1 MNKMLRT
8 RSRMYAGTRRFFFAL
23 IILAVALISTL
34 HVIKTQASNPTASM
48 RNPNDAPASQT
59 GTAAFAARQDG
70 IKKGG
75 DKLTPQANNLLL
87 HFHGSPTDPA
97 DTGCTGTGS
106 TDVTSNTCSDMRTDP
121 AGGTGAPAHW
131 DVADPAL
138 NGTTDRNVH
147 DPNWIW
153 NLTGP
158 TRIGGPM
165 TLQWWA
171 SCGACGTSVGPAD
184 WIIRVWADGTKYFEQ
199 RITAT
204 PDTPNVPK
212 LLSTTVFVLQ
222 SNGKAITANTSI
234 VIHIDPVFIDDQ
246 SNTHIYYDSVGACT
260 PANASGPCDSTVT
273 MPVLD
278 PNDPVPTPT
287 PTPTPPPFP
296 TPQPATGI
304 APRYQNYAPPSG
316 LGGDAGEPSIGVDWQ
331 TGNVMYEAHLQ
342 TLRVSFDDCPSP
354 ALATWLDKSAPTSA
368 NSLDSILF
376 TDHMRAPNDT
386 TPDRTF
392 VSQLTGQDS
401 LSSFSDDDGENWT
414 PDQGGGI
421 PSGVDHQTIGA
432 GPYRSDTV
440 APPHTYPNA
449 VYYCSQDIAT
459 AFCARSDDGGATY
472 GAGVPIYNINDCVGI
487 HGHVKVAPNGTVYV
501 PNRSCGGEA
510 AVARSQDNGV
520 TWAVKPIPTSSTT
533 GFLVDPSVG
542 IGTNDVGKPNGQT
555 VSTIYLGYQA
565 LGGHAHIAVSH
576 DEGDTWTNDV
586 DVAKPV
592 GVENTTFPEVV
603 AGDDNRVAY
612 AFLGTPV
619 LGNYTDFNNYP
630 VDAPWHLY
638 VATSFDGG
646 VSYHIVDATPNDPVQ
661 RGSICNLGTT
671 SCGNTPDDRNLL
683 DFMDA
688 TVDAQGRTLIGYPDG
703 CITPAC
709 INNITAQGAHGPN
722 DYTALAKIARQSG
735 GRRLF
740 AAFDP
745 IEPSVPAAPQ
755 VMAARDVGVVH
766 VTWSAPDNG
775 GSPIT
780 MYKIYRGTP
789 GGDEILL
796 ATVPGNVNSY
806 DDATASPDLTYY
818 YRVTAVNAQG
828 EGASCGLA
836 FALVPESSCRLPG
849 RTVVADTSDSGA
861 NTPPDPRVDIQ
872 SISIAEPFLGAGINQ
887 LVFTMRLAPSTMNMA
902 PPNTQ
907 WFIIWDRL
915 HPDADFDRYYVAG
928 RSDPTGA
935 MSFEYGK
942 FGVALDPTNPNPN
955 ANTPVKIGDADSG
968 TYDPITGL
976 LRITLSTSK
985 AENIQPGQSLNN
997 VNGRTYLNRP
1007 DPDQRSQNNANDITG
1022 NGSYTLVGNA
1032 SCTPSIVNG
1041 GDVII
1046 SEFRFHGPTPSLP
1059 ALDGTKDE
1067 FIELYNT
1074 TSNNITVGGNGGW
1087 ALAVDSGGGTP
1098 QIIATLASGTSI
1110 PAHGHYLIANADGYS
1125 LSSYA
1130 PPDQTYTGDIAD
1142 GSGIA
1147 LFNSTVPADLIAA
1160 NRLDAV
1166 GFSTA
1171 DALFREGAG
1180 LQSPGANDGEYSFV
1194 RRMAGTGLPSD
1205 TGDNAA
1211 DFAFVSTTGGSFGGV
1226 QSTLGAPGPENSAS
1240 PIQSNATVK
1249 ASMPDPQCVASSDPN
1264 SACARVRN
1272 ASDTGT
1278 NKTNGT
1284 LSFRRRFTNKTG
1296 FAITKLRFRIVDV
1309 TTLGGRA
1316 ASEADLRALD
1326 SSTVTVTNSNNQS
1339 VTVLGTTVESP
1350 PAQSMGGGLNTSLVV
1365 ALPAPLATGNSV
1377 VVQLVTGV
1385 MQGGNFR
1392 FFVNVEAVTD
1402 TSGTGTSTRAN
1413 PSKLA
1418 APDQKWLPAA
1428 PPQSKSVPAPA
1439 AHAVPTQKPTQVKRS
1454 AIIRP

>member
-1 MNKMLRT
+1 MNKMFRT
-8 RSRMYAGTRRFFFAL
+8 RRTLLANTRWLLFIL
-23 IILAVALISTL
+23 TILAVALAGTRHVST
-34 HVIKTQASNPTASM
+34 TQASNPSVIG
-48 RNPNDAPASQT
+48 QT
-59 GTAAFAARQDG
+59 G
-70 IKKGG
+70 IKRGG

-131 DVADPAL
+131 DVANPAL
-138 NGTTDRNVH
+138 NGTADRNVH

-184 WIIRVWADGTKYFEQ
+184 WIIRVWADGTEYFEQ

-234 VIHIDPVFIDDQ
+234 VIHIDPVYIDDQ
-246 SNTHIYYDSVGACT
+246 NNTHIYYDSVGACT

-287 PTPTPPPFP
+287 PTPTPGPFP

-316 LGGDAGEPSIGVDWQ
+316 LGGDAGEPSIGVNWQ
-331 TGNVMYEAHLQ
+331 TGAVMFEAHLQ
-342 TLRVSFDDCPSP
+342 TLRVTFDDCPSP
-354 ALATWLDKSAPTSA
+354 ALATWADKSAPTSA

-376 TDHMRAPNDT
+376 TDHMRAAGDT
-386 TPDRTF
+386 TPQRTF

-401 LSSFSDDDGENWT
+401 LSSFSDDDGDTWT

-421 PSGVDHQTIGA
+421 PSGVDHQTIGS

-440 APPHTYPNA
+440 APPHPLYPNA

-501 PNRSCGGEA
+501 PNRDCNGEA

-520 TWAVKPIPTSSTT
+520 TWAVKRIPTSSTT

-555 VSTIYLGYQA
+555 VNTIYLGYQA

-576 DEGDTWTNDV
+576 DEGDTWVNDV

-646 VSYHIVDATPNDPVQ
+646 LSYHIVDATPNDPVQ

-671 SCGNTPDDRNLL
+671 SCANTPDDRNLL
-683 DFMDA
+683 DFMDE
-688 TVDAQGRTLIGYPDG
+688 TVDAQGRVLVGYPDG
-703 CITPAC
+703 CITPSC
-709 INNITAQGAHGPN
+709 INNITAPGAHGPN
-722 DYTALAKIARQSG
+722 DYTKLAKIARQSG

-745 IEPSVPAAPQ
+745 TEPAAPAAPQ
-755 VMAARDVGVVH
+755 VTAARAVGVVH
-766 VTWSAPDNG
+766 VTWSTPDDG

-780 MYKIYRGTP
+780 AYKIYRGTP
-789 GGDEILL
+789 GEQEILL
-796 ATVPGNVNSY
+796 TTVSGNVNNY
-806 DDATASPDLTYY
+806 DDTTASPDLTYY
-818 YRVTAVNAQG
+818 YRVTAINNMG
-828 EGASCGLA
+828 EGLSCGLA
-836 FALVPESSCRLPG
+836 FALVPESACRLPG

-872 SISIAEPFLGAGINQ
+872 AINIAEPFLGAGVNK
-887 LVFTMRLAPSTMNMA
+887 LVFTMQLAPSTMNMA

-915 HPDADFDRYYVAG
+915 QPDADFDRYYVAG
-928 RSDPTGA
+928 RSDATGT

-942 FGVALDPTNPNPN
+942 FGVPLDPTNPNPN

-976 LRITLSTSK
+976 LRITLSNDKVESP
-985 AENIQPGQSLNN
+985 ANAIHAGQSLNN

-1022 NGSYTLVGNA
+1022 NGSYTLAGNLA
-1032 SCTPSIVNG
+1032 CTPSVVNG

-1046 SEFRFHGPTPSLP
+1046 SEFRLRGPTPATPLS
-1059 ALDGTKDE
+1059 DGAKDE

-1074 TSNNITVGGNGGW
+1074 TSNDIIVGGNGGW
-1087 ALAVDSGGGTP
+1087 ALAFDGGGGTP
-1098 QIIATLASGTSI
+1098 QIIATLPSGTGI
-1110 PAHGHYLIANADGYS
+1110 PAHGHYLIANADGYT

-1130 PPDQTYTGDIAD
+1130 APDQTYTGDIPD
-1142 GSGIA
+1142 NSGVA
-1147 LFNSTVPADLIAA
+1147 LFNSTVGADLVAA
-1160 NRLDAV
+1160 NRLDAA
-1166 GFSTA
+1166 GFSTSN
-1171 DALFREGAG
+1171 ALFNEGTG
-1180 LQSPGANDGEYSFV
+1180 LPSPGANDGEYSFV
-1194 RRMAGTGLPSD
+1194 RKMSGTGVPRD
-1205 TGDNAA
+1205 TNDNAS
-1211 DFAFVSTTGGSFGGV
+1211 DFAFVSTNGGAYGGA
-1226 QSTLGAPGPENSAS
+1226 QSTLGAPGPENSHS
-1240 PIQSNATVK
+1240 PIQRNATIK
-1249 ASMPDPQCVASSDPN
+1249 SSLPDPQCVSSSDPT
-1264 SACARVRN
+1264 SACGRVRDT
-1272 ASDTGT
+1272 SDTGT
-1278 NKTNGT
+1278 NKMNGT
-1284 LSFRRRFTNKTG
+1284 LSFRRKFTNKTG
-1296 FAITKLRFRIVDV
+1296 FTITKLRFRIVDI
-1309 TTLGGRA
+1309 TTTGGRA
-1316 ASEADLRALD
+1316 ANEADLRALS
-1326 SSTVTVTNSNNQS
+1326 SSTVTVTDSNNQS
-1339 VTVLGTTVESP
+1339 VSVLGTTIETP
-1350 PAQSMGGGLNTSLVV
+1350 PAQDMGGGLNTTLVA
-1365 ALPAPLATGNSV
+1365 ALPAPLGTNNSV

-1385 MQGGNFR
+1385 MQGGTFR
-1392 FFVNVEAVTD
+1392 FFINVEAVVD
-1402 TSGTGTSTRAN
+1402 TSGTGSPARTVST
-1413 PSKLA
+1413 KLG
-1418 APDQKWLPAA
+1418 APAQKTLTTA
-1428 PPQSKSVPAPA
+1428 PTVNKSAPA
-1439 AHAVPTQKPTQVKRS
+1439 ATPQASPPAAKPKRPPQ
-1454 AIIRP
+1454 RMR